1 MEKVLSKDSN
11 ELILKIAEKL
21 KESKNVK
28 MPEWAYYVRTSHGK
42 DRPPMQSDWWY
53 IRAAAI
59 LRKVALK
66 GPIGT
71 EKLRTLYGT
80 KKNRGFKPEKFVK
93 ASGSITRKILQQ
105 LEAEGYIAQGNK
117 GVRKGR
123 IITPKGISFLTKI
136 AMEE

>member
-1 MEKVLSKDSN
+1 MKDSN
-11 ELILKIAEKL
+11 ELIMKIAERL
-21 KESKNVK
+21 KESKNIK

-42 DRPPMQSDWWY
+42 DRPPVQSDWWY

-105 LEAEGYIAQGNK
+105 LEAEGLIVQGQK
-117 GVRKGR
+117 GIRKGR
-123 IITPKGISFLTKI
+123 IITPKGVSFLTKI
-136 AMEE
+136 AIEE

>member
-1 MEKVLSKDSN
+1 MEKILSKDSN

-105 LEAEGYIAQGNK
+105 LEAEGYIAQGSK